1 MSKNNKDFSLSDE
14 FIKKHINMIKE
25 LYEGEIFLD
34 NEVLNS
40 KNKTKSNFVL
50 FDKEWLEKWKTIVGY
65 ETLKEKCIKCKTE
78 ADVNSLINE
87 VRNLFIQLNTKE
99 KLDEL
104 GKMESSKLKKISSK
118 KSYLNEESNFVP
130 KLAFNSMFFTKS
142 INGMITINSEIS
154 TGIIYIY
161 EPFPEKNKEQKLIL
175 LYKGNEQN
183 KDFKKSIITL
193 PKDANVKNA
202 IKDLSKK
209 NIEEILN
216 QKEYNIKN
224 INPISNKEGEKAKD
238 EGEKKKKEIEDD
250 LEKSKPK
257 ARRSSLKENGL
268 HTKLDPENLLKY
280 PKAQRRSVSFGQVN
294 TFLFKK
300 MKANFEEKTDDTD
313 SKKVN
318 KEEHKKFV
326 EFRKKSIKNEF
337 LLVKEMMKKDQ
348 NTIKELEDSDEEVK
362 KNTDQNVK
370 IGKEELNEEDSSER
384 SNNNSMILKMKIKKS
399 QKKYC

>member
-99 KLDEL
+99 KLDKL

-154 TGIIYIY
+154 KGIIYIY

-193 PKDANVKNA
+193 PKDVNIKNV

-238 EGEKKKKEIEDD
+238 EGEKKKKEIEEE
-250 LEKSKPK
+250 LEKNKPK

-384 SNNNSMILKMKIKKS
+384 SNNNSNDS
-399 QKKYC
+399 QNED

>member
-50 FDKEWLEKWKTIVGY
+50 FDKDWLEKWKTIVGY

-99 KLDEL
+99 KLDKL

-154 TGIIYIY
+154 KGIIYIY

-193 PKDANVKNA
+193 PQDANIKNV

-384 SNNNSMILKMKIKKS
+384 SNNNSNDS
-399 QKKYC
+399 QNED

>member
-50 FDKEWLEKWKTIVGY
+50 FDKDWLEKWKTIVGY

-87 VRNLFIQLNTKE
+87 VRNLFVQLNTKE
-99 KLDEL
+99 KLDKL

-154 TGIIYIY
+154 KGIIYIY

-193 PKDANVKNA
+193 PKDVNIKNV
-202 IKDLSKK
+202 IKDLTKK

-224 INPISNKEGEKAKD
+224 INPISNKEGEKPKD

-384 SNNNSMILKMKIKKS
+384 SNNNSNDS
-399 QKKYC
+399 QNED

>member
-1 MSKNNKDFSLSDE
+1 MSNNSKNLELSDE

-25 LYEGEIFLD
+25 LYEGEIFLE

-40 KNKTKSNFVL
+40 KNKRKENFVL
-50 FDKEWLEKWKTIVGY
+50 FDKVWLEKWKNIVGY
-65 ETLKEKCIKCKTE
+65 EILKEKCIKCQNE
-78 ADVNSLINE
+78 EDINRLITE
-87 VRNLFIQLNTKE
+87 VRNLFVEMNTKQ

-104 GKMESSKLKKISSK
+104 GKMDSSKLKRISRK
-118 KSYLNEESNFVP
+118 KSYINEESNFVP
-130 KLAFNSMFFTKS
+130 KIAFNSMYFAKS
-142 INGMITINSEIS
+142 INSLITINSEIS
-154 TGIIYIY
+154 KGIIYIY
-161 EPFPEKNKEQKLIL
+161 EPFPEKDKDQKLIL
-175 LYKGNEQN
+175 LYKGNEQS

-193 PKDANVKNA
+193 SKDANIKNVV
-202 IKDLSKK
+202 KDLSKK

-216 QKEYNIKN
+216 LKEYNIKN

-362 KNTDQNVK
+362 KNTVQNVK

-384 SNNNSMILKMKIKKS
+384 SNNNSNDS
-399 QKKYC
+399 QNED

>member
-154 TGIIYIY
+154 KGIIYIY

-175 LYKGNEQN
+175 LYKGNDQN

-384 SNNNSMILKMKIKKS
+384 SNNNSNDS
-399 QKKYC
+399 QNED

>member
-87 VRNLFIQLNTKE
+87 VRNLFIQLNTQQ

-154 TGIIYIY
+154 KGIIYIY

-175 LYKGNEQN
+175 LYKGNDQN

-193 PKDANVKNA
+193 PKDANIKNV
-202 IKDLSKK
+202 IKDLTKK

-224 INPISNKEGEKAKD
+224 INPISNKEGEKPKD

-300 MKANFEEKTDDTD
+300 MKANFEEKSDDTD

-384 SNNNSMILKMKIKKS
+384 SNNNNSNDS
-399 QKKYC
+399 QNED

>member
-50 FDKEWLEKWKTIVGY
+50 FDKDWLEKWKTIVGY

-154 TGIIYIY
+154 KGIIYIY

-193 PKDANVKNA
+193 PKDANVKNV

-224 INPISNKEGEKAKD
+224 INPISNKEGEKPKD
-238 EGEKKKKEIEDD
+238 EGEKKKKEIEEE

-384 SNNNSMILKMKIKKS
+384 SNNNSNDS
-399 QKKYC
+399 QNED

>member
-99 KLDEL
+99 KLDKL

-154 TGIIYIY
+154 KGIIYIY

-175 LYKGNEQN
+175 LYKGNDQN

-193 PKDANVKNA
+193 PKDVNIKNV

-224 INPISNKEGEKAKD
+224 INPISNKEEAD
-238 EGEKKKKEIEDD
+238 I
-250 LEKSKPK
+250 
-257 ARRSSLKENGL
+257 RN
-268 HTKLDPENLLKY
+268 
-280 PKAQRRSVSFGQVN
+280 
-294 TFLFKK
+294 
-300 MKANFEEKTDDTD
+300 
-313 SKKVN
+313 
-318 KEEHKKFV
+318 
-326 EFRKKSIKNEF
+326 
-337 LLVKEMMKKDQ
+337 
-348 NTIKELEDSDEEVK
+348 
-362 KNTDQNVK
+362 
-370 IGKEELNEEDSSER
+370 
-384 SNNNSMILKMKIKKS
+384 
-399 QKKYC
+399 

>member
-50 FDKEWLEKWKTIVGY
+50 FDKDWLEKWKTIVGY

-87 VRNLFIQLNTKE
+87 VRNLFVQLNTKE

-154 TGIIYIY
+154 KGVIYIY

-175 LYKGNEQN
+175 LYKGNDQN
-183 KDFKKSIITL
+183 FDFKKSIITL
-193 PKDANVKNA
+193 PKDANVKNV

-224 INPISNKEGEKAKD
+224 INPISNKEGEKPKD

-250 LEKSKPK
+250 LEKNKPK

-300 MKANFEEKTDDTD
+300 MKANFEEKSDDAD
-313 SKKVN
+313 SKKVT

-337 LLVKEMMKKDQ
+337 SLVKEMMKKDQ

-370 IGKEELNEEDSSER
+370 IGKEQLNEENSSER
-384 SNNNSMILKMKIKKS
+384 SNNSDNSNDS
-399 QKKYC
+399 QNED